1 RMILIAGRSVSYC
14 WLLQLGAGTI
24 AEIKSILDQL
34 GRPTT
39 EPISSEDFDILRG
52 IFPLIKEG
60 MSLEDA
66 LAKLSVREASRRE
79 GIAVYNQQPEPLP
92 EQPAP
97 SIQEMLAT
105 ARQEFIAT
113 GVEDSLRKDVK
124 SFYLLYF
131 EMWGDALKSPE
142 ILQDPEVKAACKGAI
157 SSTLEAMEEI
167 NGNFLASFRSRLRTK
182 GFLPSVVNHQPQL
195 QETVEV
201 EIESVA

>member
-1 RMILIAGRSVSYC
+1 MSLTFREAKT
-14 WLLQLGAGTI
+14 QLGAGTI

-97 SIQEMLAT
+97 SIGVLVANDQK
-105 ARQEFIAT
+105 T
-113 GVEDSLRKDVK
+113 GLSLK
-124 SFYLLYF
+124 
-131 EMWGDALKSPE
+131 
-142 ILQDPEVKAACKGAI
+142 I
-157 SSTLEAMEEI
+157 
-167 NGNFLASFRSRLRTK
+167 
-182 GFLPSVVNHQPQL
+182 
-195 QETVEV
+195 
-201 EIESVA
+201 